1 MDMPKPFLEHL
12 EELRSMLVKSVI
24 TLTLSMGFCA
34 IFLRQIMDVVKYP
47 LQVVCD
53 EKNLKIDDFLFT
65 LNVVDPLTISV
76 QTCLFAGI
84 IIAFPFIFLFIG
96 QFVVPALRPQEKSLL
111 FPAFAAGGGLFIA
124 GAVFCF
130 FQILPQSLRFFIEWN
145 EWFGWKAQ
153 WPIQSYIGFVLQML
167 VAFGLS
173 FELPLV
179 IAILAKLG
187 IVTQSFL
194 KQYRKH
200 AIVFLVTFAAC
211 VTPTS
216 DPFTLGMMFGPMYFL
231 YEVSILIAGMIERRR
246 KQWLKDEGLIDDL
259 D

>member
-1 MDMPKPFLEHL
+1 
-12 EELRSMLVKSVI
+12 MLVKSVI
-24 TLTLSMGFCA
+24 VLALSMGFCGV
-34 IFLRQIMDVVKYP
+34 FLRQIMDVVKRP

-53 EKNLKIDDFLFT
+53 EKGLKIDEFLFT

-76 QTCLFAGI
+76 ETCLFAGI
-84 IIAFPFIFLFIG
+84 IIAFPFLFFFVG
-96 QFVVPALRPQEKSLL
+96 QFVVPALRPQEKKLLIPAFTAGGLL
-111 FPAFAAGGGLFIA
+111 FVGGAL
-124 GAVFCF
+124 FCF
-130 FQILPQSLRFFIEWN
+130 YLILPQALRFFIEWN

-153 WPIQSYIGFVLQML
+153 WPIQRYIGFVLQML

-194 KQYRKH
+194 KQYRRH
-200 AIVFLVTFAAC
+200 AVVILVVFSAC

-216 DPFTLGMMFGPMYFL
+216 DPFTLGMMFGPMYLLFEISLL
-231 YEVSILIAGMIERRR
+231 YEISIFIAGLIERKR
-246 KQWLKDEGLIDDL
+246 KKWLVEEGLIDDL